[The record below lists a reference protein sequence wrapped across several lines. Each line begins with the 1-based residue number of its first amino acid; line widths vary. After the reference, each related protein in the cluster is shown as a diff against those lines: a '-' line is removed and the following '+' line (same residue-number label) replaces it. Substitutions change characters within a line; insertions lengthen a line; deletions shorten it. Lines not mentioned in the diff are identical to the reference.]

1 MKLTSQIP
9 SSTSFL
15 DAELLARRREH
26 TTGNQCWPEAYAAAK
41 HRGHQQEH
49 WKGWQDIPKGCFHVR
64 SDPTGVRRVLPQ
76 PMTAMIE
83 ISGREATR
91 APKAGLRLAISET
104 SAASRP
110 DNAALIA
117 K

>member
-1 MKLTSQIP
+1 
-9 SSTSFL
+9 
-15 DAELLARRREH
+15 
-26 TTGNQCWPEAYAAAK
+26 
-41 HRGHQQEH
+41 
-49 WKGWQDIPKGCFHVR
+49 VR

-104 SAASRP
+104 RAASRP